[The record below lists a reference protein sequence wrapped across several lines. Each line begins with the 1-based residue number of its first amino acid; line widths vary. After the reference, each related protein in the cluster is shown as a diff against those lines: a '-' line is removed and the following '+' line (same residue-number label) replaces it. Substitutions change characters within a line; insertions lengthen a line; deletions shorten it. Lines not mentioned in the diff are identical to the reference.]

1 MLLRQVFNNKSI
13 VKATTSVLLASVAA
27 MAGADTHAPLKGE
40 TINFVVGYGPGGGF
54 DTYARVLGPALA
66 EELEATVVVQNM
78 PGGGSRTAT
87 NTLFREDPD
96 GTTIYILNGVPS
108 ALGQI
113 TEAPGVTYDLSE
125 FTWIGRVNAE
135 PWVLM
140 VNNDSPFYS
149 TQDLI
154 DADRQIVFSAMSR
167 ADGPSDGAAIL
178 CETLQLDCA
187 IRLGFSGSS
196 EARLAVYR
204 GDADGIILTDTSIND
219 SVQGDQ
225 ARAITV
231 LGNSSSQF
239 FPDLD
244 PVSEELNLDGE
255 AEFWN
260 DYRGNVAEI
269 GRSIIAPPGMSEE
282 LTAYLRDALET
293 VLTDEAFLQELADR
307 GLDIKYLSGAE
318 LETIVDSV
326 FEASKSGRGSEIKNV
341 LLNKYF

>member
-1 MLLRQVFNNKSI
+1 MLLHKVFNKKSL
-13 VKATTSVLLASVAA
+13 VKAATSVLLASVAA
-27 MAGADTHAPLKGE
+27 MASADNHAPLKGE

-78 PGGGSRTAT
+78 PGGGGRTAT
-87 NTLFREDPD
+87 NTVYREDPD
-96 GTTIYILNGVPS
+96 GTTIYLLNGVPS

-113 TEAPGVTYDLSE
+113 TGAPGVTYDLSNY
-125 FTWIGRVNAE
+125 TWLGRVNAE

-140 VNNDSPFYS
+140 VNNDSPFHS
-149 TQDLI
+149 TEDLV
-154 DADRQIVFSAMSR
+154 DADRTIVFSAMSR
-167 ADGPSDGAAIL
+167 ADGPSDSAAIL
-178 CETLQLDCA
+178 CEVLQLDCA

-204 GDADGIILTDTSIND
+204 GDADGIILTDTSIYD

-231 LGNSSSQF
+231 LGNTGSQF
-239 FPDLD
+239 FPELEPISEEMDLD
-244 PVSEELNLDGE
+244 EE
-255 AEFWN
+255 ATFWN

-269 GRSIIAPPGMSEE
+269 GRSIVAPPGMSDE
-282 LTAYLRDALET
+282 LTSYLRNTLES
-293 VLTDEAFLQELADR
+293 VLSDEKFLSQLADR
-307 GLDIKYLSGAE
+307 GLDINYISGDE

-326 FEASKSGRGSEIKNV
+326 FEASKSDRASEIENV